1 MLGIRKILMVRIFEF
16 WNMLLTAVMKSPSQ
30 ERKVTEI
37 FVQKTQKELMFFWRQ
52 ADGVNDLLNSALAL
66 FFIIYF

>member
-1 MLGIRKILMVRIFEF
+1 MLGIRKILTLRIFEF

-30 ERKVTEI
+30 QRKVTEI

-52 ADGVNDLLNSALAL
+52 ADGVNDLLHSALAL

>member
-1 MLGIRKILMVRIFEF
+1 
-16 WNMLLTAVMKSPSQ
+16 MLLTAVMKSPSQ
-30 ERKVTEI
+30 QRKVTEI

-52 ADGVNDLLNSALAL
+52 ADGVNDLLHSALAL